1 MNYSIEELNLN
12 NIRDYVIVTTKAW
25 QETYKGIVN
34 DEFLELINTKEEI
47 NNSIER
53 IKKSLNNPFDKSF
66 LLKVDNN
73 YVGIFKVCKSHDDN
87 YKDIGE
93 LQALYLLNDVKYH
106 GFGKILF
113 EKAKEEVK
121 KMGFNSMIVGCL
133 SDNTNANNFY
143 KHMGGVLDSNRDFTL
158 PNQTLKENVYLLS
171 IKEK

>member
-1 MNYSIEELNLN
+1 MNYSIEELNHDN
-12 NIRDYVIVTTKAW
+12 VSDYVKVNTKAW

-53 IKKSLNNPFDKSF
+53 KSLNNPFDKSF

-73 YVGIFKVCKSHDDN
+73 YVGVIRVCKSRNDN
-87 YKDIGE
+87 YQNIGE
-93 LQALYLLNDVKYH
+93 IRALYLLNNVKH
-106 GFGKILF
+106 QGFGKILF

-133 SDNTNANNFY
+133 ALNTNANSFY
-143 KHMGGVLDSNRDFTL
+143 KHMGGVLILSRDFTL
-158 PNQTLKENVYLLS
+158 PNQTLNENVYLFRE
-171 IKEK
+171 I

>member
-1 MNYSIEELNLN
+1 MNYSIEELNHDN
-12 NIRDYVIVTTKAW
+12 VSDYVKVNTKAW

-53 IKKSLNNPFDKSF
+53 KSLNNPFDKSF

-73 YVGIFKVCKSHDDN
+73 YVGVIRVCKSRNDN
-87 YKDIGE
+87 YQNIGE
-93 LQALYLLNDVKYH
+93 IRALYLLNNVKH
-106 GFGKILF
+106 QGFGKILF

-133 SDNTNANNFY
+133 ALNTNANSFY
-143 KHMGGVLDSNRDFTL
+143 KHMGGVLVSSRDFTL
-158 PNQTLKENVYLLS
+158 PNQTLNENVYLFRE
-171 IKEK
+171 I